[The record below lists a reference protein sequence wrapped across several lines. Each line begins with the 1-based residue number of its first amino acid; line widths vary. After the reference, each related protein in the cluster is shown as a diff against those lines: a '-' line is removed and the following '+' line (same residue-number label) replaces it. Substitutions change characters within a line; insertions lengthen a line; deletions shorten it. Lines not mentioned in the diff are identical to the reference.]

1 MRFLYPLFCLCII
14 ILAAGCSASGIAA
27 SFVPPPQPTA
37 DESSPVAPVA
47 AALNPVETARQLLD
61 AAYPPV
67 WLDGPTPALV
77 QQMTFTEARQVMPA
91 LSEEAEQVWGR
102 QTSVWLVIFKGR
114 WQLLPYGQ
122 TQGPPAPAIYDGCL
136 LVLFRASD
144 GSLIANG
151 DTACP
156 GH

>member
-1 MRFLYPLFCLCII
+1 MRSQYSLLFLCIV
-14 ILAAGCSASGIAA
+14 ILTAGCSAYSTTTPV
-27 SFVPPPQPTA
+27 VPPPQATV
-37 DESSPVAPVA
+37 DTSPMAPVPA
-47 AALNPVETARQLLD
+47 GLNPVETARRLLD

-77 QQMTFTEARQVMPA
+77 QQMTFADARKVMPV

-122 TQGPPAPAIYDGCL
+122 TQGPPAPTIYDGCL

-144 GSLIANG
+144 GSPIANG
-151 DTACP
+151 DTVCP
-156 GH
+156 GQ